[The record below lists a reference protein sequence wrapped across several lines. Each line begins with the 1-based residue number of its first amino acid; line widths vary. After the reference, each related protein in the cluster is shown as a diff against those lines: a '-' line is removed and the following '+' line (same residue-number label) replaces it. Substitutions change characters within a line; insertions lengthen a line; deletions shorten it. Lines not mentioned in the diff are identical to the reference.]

1 MTKKPVDTYS
11 DEYWQD
17 IFDSI
22 EIDILPIEYMKQVTI
37 RFKDGTVWEVDIK
50 DSLKK
55 QTEDV
60 IEDSLDELFE
70 AYEPK
75 IENVD
80 FQMDMDRIKR
90 DVAKRVKRFLKVN
103 K

>member
-1 MTKKPVDTYS
+1 MNQSNFDTTS
-11 DEYWQD
+11 EEYWQD

-22 EIDILPIEYMKQVTI
+22 EIEVLPVEYMNQVNI
-37 RFKDGTVWEVDIK
+37 HFKDGTVWEVDIK

-55 QTEDV
+55 QTLND

-70 AYEPK
+70 AYEEK
-75 IENVD
+75 IQNID
-80 FQMDMDRIKR
+80 FRMDMDKIKK
-90 DVAKRVKRFLKVN
+90 DVAKRVRRFLKVN